1 MSDDGAAEPE
11 ANVPTSENG
20 DAAKDAAD
28 DTGVLQEAKTAVARQ
43 QRQLQLLAE
52 RFAATADAARGE
64 TASLRQ
70 QVQALTRE
78 VAEAR
83 CAAGIGR
90 QVEEG
95 GGGFG
100 AC

>member
-1 MSDDGAAEPE
+1 MSDDGPAEPE

-20 DAAKDAAD
+20 DLAAKDAAA
-28 DTGVLQEAKTAVARQ
+28 DTEALQEAKTAVARQ

-52 RFAATADAARGE
+52 RFAATADVARAE

-78 VAEAR
+78 VADAR
-83 CAAGIGR
+83 
-90 QVEEG
+90 
-95 GGGFG
+95 
-100 AC
+100 

>member
-1 MSDDGAAEPE
+1 MSDDGAVEPE

-52 RFAATADAARGE
+52 RFTATADAARGE
-64 TASLRQ
+64 TASLRPQ
-70 QVQALTRE
+70 LKTLTRVIME
-78 VAEAR
+78 FMDR
-83 CAAGIGR
+83 GIGVFSENPYDR
-90 QVEEG
+90 RVSN
-95 GGGFG
+95 
-100 AC
+100 